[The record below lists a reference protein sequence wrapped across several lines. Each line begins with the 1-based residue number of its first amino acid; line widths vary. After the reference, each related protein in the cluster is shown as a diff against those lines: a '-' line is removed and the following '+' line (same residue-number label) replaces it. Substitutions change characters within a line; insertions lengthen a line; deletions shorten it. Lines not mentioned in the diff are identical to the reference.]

1 MKHLTEEQFVEW
13 ANGERKDECAQH
25 LRECPQCL
33 DEVRELSMALEGFKA
48 QIHDGAKERHVP
60 FTGAQIRARANSQP
74 VASRSF
80 WKIIPVPALA
90 AAAVLAIMLYKPAP
104 APQVNQVASS
114 DEADN
119 ALLLAINSDVYR
131 AAPSALRPAGTLN
144 MERNQILTGSQRKK

>member
-13 ANGERKDECAQH
+13 SSGERKDECAQH

-60 FTGAQIRARANSQP
+60 FTGAQIRARATTQP
-74 VASRSF
+74 RVSRTF
-80 WKIIPVPALA
+80 WKLIPVPTLA
-90 AAAVLAIMLYKPAP
+90 AAAVLAIMLYKPA
-104 APQVNQVASS
+104 APPPVTNVASS

-131 AAPSALRPAGTLN
+131 AAPSALRPASTLN
-144 MERNQILTGSQRKK
+144 QERNKILNDSQRKK